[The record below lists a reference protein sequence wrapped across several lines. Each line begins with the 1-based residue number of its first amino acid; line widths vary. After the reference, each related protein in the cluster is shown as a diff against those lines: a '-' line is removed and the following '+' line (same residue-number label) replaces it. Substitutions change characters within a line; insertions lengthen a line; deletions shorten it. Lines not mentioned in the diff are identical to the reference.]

1 MVAKDPPGLP
11 LHDVSRAAV
20 KRVQQEGADAHR
32 ANEADAVGVW
42 LCLHAQAA
50 LGAHAANLGLAGD
63 VPHRKERTGQDVRA
77 HAPQEVGLVLVL
89 VGGAQEADGPLGCG
103 LLARALLSG
112 RGHAGVVARGHKVR
126 ARGKGALREGAELD
140 GLVAHDVRVGRVA
153 ASVGVHQV
161 VHDGGLVLGLTVPN
175 LEVYAQSHGHAL
187 GVREVVSPGALEAG
201 QVPGPV
207 AHVDGRDVVALLH
220 QQRAGKRR
228 VHAAG
233 KAGKDP
239 LALAC
244 VCAHWRPPPM
254 MRAALAAA
262 SSSEIPRRDISARTT
277 RVTAATA

>member
-1 MVAKDPPGLP
+1 M
-11 LHDVSRAAV
+11 
-20 KRVQQEGADAHR
+20 
-32 ANEADAVGVW
+32 
-42 LCLHAQAA
+42 
-50 LGAHAANLGLAGD
+50 
-63 VPHRKERTGQDVRA
+63 
-77 HAPQEVGLVLVL
+77 L
-89 VGGAQEADGPLGCG
+89 VGGAQEADGG
-103 LLARALLSG
+103 LLDGGSVRALLACG
-112 RGHAGVVARGHKVR
+112 DAGVVACGYEVR

-175 LEVYAQSHGHAL
+175 LEVYAQRHGHAL
-187 GVREVVSPGALEAG
+187 GIREVVCPGALEAG

-233 KAGKDP
+233 KASKDP

-244 VCAHWRPPPM
+244 VCIRARVCAHRHSPPM

-262 SSSEIPRRDISARTT
+262 SSSDNPSRAISARTT
-277 RVTAATA
+277 RVTAAMA

>member
-1 MVAKDPPGLP
+1 MVAQDAPGLP
-11 LHDVSRAAV
+11 LHDVSRATVQRV
-20 KRVQQEGADAHR
+20 KQEGPDAHR
-32 ANEADAVGVW
+32 ANEADAVGVR

-63 VPHRKERTGQDVRA
+63 VPHREERAGQDVRA

-103 LLARALLSG
+103 LLARALLGG
-112 RGHAGVVARGHKVR
+112 RGHAGVVARGDIVR

-161 VHDGGLVLGLTVPN
+161 VHYGGLVLGLAVPDLKVN
-175 LEVYAQSHGHAL
+175 AQGHGHAL
-187 GVREVVSPGALEAG
+187 GVGQVIRPGALEAG
-201 QVPGPV
+201 QVSGPV
-207 AHVDGRDVVALLH
+207 AHVDGRDVVAPLN

-262 SSSEIPRRDISARTT
+262 CPSEIPRRDISARTT
-277 RVTAATA
+277 RITATTA

>member
-1 MVAKDPPGLP
+1 MVAQDAAGLP

-20 KRVQQEGADAHR
+20 QRVKQEGPDAHR
-32 ANEADAVGVW
+32 ANEADAVGVR

-63 VPHRKERTGQDVRA
+63 VPHRKERASQDVRA

-103 LLARALLSG
+103 LVARALLGG
-112 RGHAGVVARGHKVR
+112 RDHAGVVARGHKVR
-126 ARGKGALREGAELD
+126 TRGKGALRESAELD

-161 VHDGGLVLGLTVPN
+161 VHDGGLVLGLAVPDLKVN
-175 LEVYAQSHGHAL
+175 AQGHGHTL
-187 GVREVVSPGALEAG
+187 GVGQVVRPGALEAR

-207 AHVDGRDVVALLH
+207 AHVDGRDVVAPLH

-254 MRAALAAA
+254 MRAALAAV
-262 SSSEIPRRDISARTT
+262 SSSDIPSRAISARTT
-277 RVTAATA
+277 RVTAAMA